1 MRSSNNAGSQPARF
15 SWLLLPILLLPLVAT
30 AVSVAIESAAPGDT
44 SCNAVRSFLEQTDQ
58 IRVSK
63 DATVLILGGQ
73 EFSRWKFRS
82 TTGKVAPKQLRV
94 KADPLLSPVTVA
106 RCFERVIAH
115 YQPLTTVMFLDPEDA
130 LAERDATLNALDE
143 IDNKRNYWGVSPSF
157 VVVPPTITPSLRSNA
172 AQLGDFL
179 TDVQAWAGDK
189 AGVAVLDTGTL
200 FEDELGRTDPR
211 LFWPDGSTLGRDGCD
226 MLRAR
231 MIAYAGADGI

>member
-1 MRSSNNAGSQPARF
+1 
-15 SWLLLPILLLPLVAT
+15 
-30 AVSVAIESAAPGDT
+30 
-44 SCNAVRSFLEQTDQ
+44 
-58 IRVSK
+58 
-63 DATVLILGGQ
+63 
-73 EFSRWKFRS
+73 
-82 TTGKVAPKQLRV
+82 
-94 KADPLLSPVTVA
+94 
-106 RCFERVIAH
+106 
-115 YQPLTTVMFLDPEDA
+115 MFLDPEDA